1 MMKACQKYMPMYQT
15 KMLQNES
22 IDIRS
27 DTRYERTTSES
38 EKKKKKPHKWSD
50 RLTKETEIIFL
61 RKHFSN
67 EETTRRGRKAN
78 KNTM

>member
-15 KMLQNES
+15 KILQNES

-38 EKKKKKPHKWSD
+38 EKKKKN
-50 RLTKETEIIFL
+50 LI
-61 RKHFSN
+61 N
-67 EETTRRGRKAN
+67 EVTGSQK
-78 KNTM
+78 KQK

>member
-38 EKKKKKPHKWSD
+38 EKEKKKN
-50 RLTKETEIIFL
+50 LI
-61 RKHFSN
+61 N
-67 EETTRRGRKAN
+67 EVTGSQK
-78 KNTM
+78 KQK